1 MIQHYHRH
9 LKLHHKLKLTTSYN
23 KPEVIV
29 PEIGRIGE
37 AMMNNARSK
46 YRQLSTNNLT
56 REITRINAH
65 FYLKLLCGVRVD
77 QALVVLC

>member
-23 KPEVIV
+23 K